1 MCRCKKLSSNVKK
14 VSVIKDTN
22 MNLYFKRLFS
32 ILGFNTV
39 VALILVIGSTVI
51 SMYFNW
57 KVDFPLTIIGI
68 AIVFPIVFSIGEAYK
83 RREAALAQYGVMKSM
98 GRVMYFASRDWLRD
112 PGESASK
119 NREDFRN
126 HIVKTFSFCIKLFQS
141 EKNDD
146 LSQEERAIYKEFSCI
161 SKSIEDLRDRGLS
174 GSEVS
179 RVNAY
184 FSRFITAFET
194 VKHIYQYRT
203 PITLRMYSKVFIYI
217 ILIVLGPYF
226 AILAEGQ
233 ALWLAFIKPIIFAM
247 VFTGLDNIQEHL
259 ENPFDQV
266 GEDDIRINPDKF
278 IETLCA

>member
-1 MCRCKKLSSNVKK
+1 
-14 VSVIKDTN
+14 
-22 MNLYFKRLFS
+22 
-32 ILGFNTV
+32 V
-39 VALILVIGSTVI
+39 VALMLVIGSTVL
-51 SMYFNW
+51 SLYFNW

-68 AIVFPIVFSIGEAYK
+68 AIVFPIVFSIGGAYK
-83 RREAALAQYGVMKSM
+83 RREAALAQYAIMKSM
-98 GRVMYFASRDWLRD
+98 GRVMYLASRDWLRD
-112 PGESASK
+112 PQEIASQ
-119 NREDFRN
+119 NQEDFKT
-126 HIVKTFSFCIKLFQS
+126 HISNTFSLCIKLFQAA
-141 EKNDD
+141 KNNN

-184 FSRFITAFET
+184 LSRFITAFET
-194 VKHIYQYRT
+194 VKHIHQYRT
-203 PITLRMYSKVFIYI
+203 PITLRMYSKFYIYV

-278 IETLCA
+278 AETLNE

>member
-1 MCRCKKLSSNVKK
+1 MNYVLSNLQQLEVEQIPI
-14 VSVIKDTN
+14 VP
-22 MNLYFKRLFS
+22 LYF
-32 ILGFNTV
+32 
-39 VALILVIGSTVI
+39 A
-51 SMYFNW
+51 
-57 KVDFPLTIIGI
+57 
-68 AIVFPIVFSIGEAYK
+68 K
-83 RREAALAQYGVMKSM
+83 RRPVIQ
-98 GRVMYFASRDWLRD
+98 RDEMLLYAGELNKPK
-112 PGESASK
+112 PGEK
-119 NREDFRN
+119 VTEMMVRFRTLGCQLCTGA
-126 HIVKTFSFCIKLFQS
+126 VQS
-141 EKNDD
+141 NAETLAAIIEEIMLARK
-146 LSQEERAIYKEFSCI
+146 SERQGRAEERAIYKEFSCI

-184 FSRFITAFET
+184 LSRFITAFET
-194 VKHIYQYRT
+194 VKHIYQFRT
-203 PITLRMYSKVFIYI
+203 PITLRMYSRIFIYV

-278 IETLCA
+278 LETLNE